1 MLTHIQIRDFAII
14 DAVELELGPGL
25 TVLTG
30 ETGAGKS
37 ILVDA
42 LLLAAG
48 GRAGAEVVRH
58 GAERAEVSTTFAI
71 EKNTAAQAWLAEQ
84 SIEHEGECVLRRVI
98 AADGRS
104 RAYVN
109 GQAMPV
115 QALRQLGETLV
126 DVHGQMEY
134 QSLVRRAAQR
144 ALLDQSGEHRE
155 LLSAVATAWRALS
168 EVTEERDRAAAS
180 AQDREARLELLRYHL
195 SELQALDLKEGES
208 EELTVER
215 QRLSQRGRLASG
227 TREIMQLLRE
237 ADDVSA
243 EQVISRALSTARH
256 VLELDPKF
264 APMAQLIEESL
275 IALREG
281 VESVERYESELD
293 ADPTRQEWIEQRLAA
308 MESIARKHRVEVGG
322 LLALQSELHQ
332 EFQRL
337 DALEASLAQIEQRLE
352 QARKKFRAACEKLT
366 SARKAAARGLG
377 ESITTLMQTLGMP
390 GGKFQI
396 EVRAADSAGV
406 NGADEIEF
414 LVSANP
420 GQPPR
425 PLAKVASGGELS
437 RISLAIQVAAVQT
450 DALAGSLA
458 CLVFD
463 EVDAGV
469 GGGVAEI
476 VGRQLR
482 TLGERAQALC
492 VTHLPQVASQAHAHV
507 RVTKLTDGKT
517 TRTALHSLTD
527 DERVEEIARMLGGIN
542 VTDKAREHA
551 AEMLRPAP
559 SKAPSKTSA
568 RSAVAGKAPAKATA
582 SARRKPAR
590 R

>member
-1 MLTHIQIRDFAII
+1 MLLHIQIRDFAII
-14 DAVELELGPGL
+14 DAAELELASGL

-58 GAERAEVSTTFAI
+58 GADRAEVSATFAI
-71 EKNTAAQAWLAEQ
+71 SNNAAARAWLAEQ
-84 SIEHEGECVLRRVI
+84 SIEHEDEAVVLRRIVG
-98 AADGRS
+98 ADGRS

-109 GQAMPV
+109 SQALSV

-126 DVHGQMEY
+126 DIHGQMEY
-134 QSLVRRAAQR
+134 QSLMKRAAQR
-144 ALLDQSGEHRE
+144 ELLDLSGDYRE
-155 LLSAVATAWRALS
+155 LLDSVAAQHRAWS
-168 EVTEERDRAAAS
+168 ELREQRDRAAAS

-195 SELQALDLKEGES
+195 GELKALDLKSGELADLS
-208 EELTVER
+208 AER
-215 QRLSQRGRLASG
+215 QRLAQHGRLASG
-227 TREIMQLLRE
+227 VREILQLLRE
-237 ADDVSA
+237 AEDLNA
-243 EQVISRALSTARH
+243 EHAVSRALTVSRS
-256 VLELDPKF
+256 LSELDSRF
-264 APMAQLIEESL
+264 ASIAKAIDESL

-281 VESVERYESELD
+281 IESAERYEADLE
-293 ADPTRQEWIEQRLAA
+293 ADPQRQEWVEQRLAA
-308 MESIARKHRVEVGG
+308 MESIARKHRIEPAG
-322 LLALQSELHQ
+322 LGALQAELAA
-332 EFQRL
+332 EFQQL
-337 DALEASLAQIEQRLE
+337 DTLEASLEQIEKNLAQL
-352 QARKKFRAACEKLT
+352 QTQFRAACAQLS
-366 SARKAAARGLG
+366 SARVAAAGKLSRRIS
-377 ESITTLMQTLGMP
+377 ELMQTLGMP
-390 GGKFQI
+390 GGVFQI
-396 EVRAADSAGV
+396 AVRALDGATASV
-406 NGADEIEF
+406 HGADEIEF

-437 RISLAIQVAAVQT
+437 RISLAIQVAAAQS
-450 DALAGSLA
+450 DALP

-482 TLGERAQALC
+482 TLGDRAQVLC

-517 TRTALHSLTD
+517 TRTVLTVLSAD
-527 DERVEEIARMLGGIN
+527 DRVEEVARMLGGVS

-551 AEMLRPAP
+551 AEMLKSSGGRAKVRPMKK
-559 SKAPSKTSA
+559 SQ
-568 RSAVAGKAPAKATA
+568 AKA
-582 SARRKPAR
+582 
-590 R
+590 

>member
-1 MLTHIQIRDFAII
+1 VLLHIQIRDFAII
-14 DAVELELGPGL
+14 DTAELELASGL

-58 GAERAEVSTTFAI
+58 GADRAEVSATFTIA
-71 EKNTAAQAWLAEQ
+71 NNPAARAWLAEQ
-84 SIEHEGECVLRRVI
+84 SIDHEDESVVLRRIVG
-98 AADGRS
+98 ADGRS

-109 GQAMPV
+109 SQSMPV

-134 QSLVRRAAQR
+134 QSLMKRAAQR
-144 ALLDQSGEHRE
+144 ELLDQSGNYRE
-155 LLSAVATAWRALS
+155 LLDAAATHHRGWSELRAQ
-168 EVTEERDRAAAS
+168 RDRAAAS

-195 SELQALDLKEGES
+195 GELKALDLKAS
-208 EELTVER
+208 ELDELTAER
-215 QRLSQRGRLASG
+215 QRLSQHGRLASG
-227 TREIMQLLRE
+227 AREILQLLRE
-237 ADDVSA
+237 ADDMNA
-243 EQVISRALSTARH
+243 EHAVSRALTVARSLAEFDAGFTSIAKA
-256 VLELDPKF
+256 VD
-264 APMAQLIEESL
+264 ESL

-281 VESVERYESELD
+281 IESAERYEADLD
-293 ADPTRQEWIEQRLAA
+293 ADPQRQEWVEQRLAA
-308 MESIARKHRVEVGG
+308 IESIARKHRVEPATLG
-322 LLALQSELHQ
+322 ALQANLAA
-332 EFQRL
+332 EFQQL
-337 DALEASLAQIEQRLE
+337 DSLEASLEQIEQKLE
-352 QARKKFRAACEKLT
+352 QLQAQFRAACTKLT
-366 SARKAAARGLG
+366 AARVAAARKLG
-377 ESITTLMQTLGMP
+377 RQISDLMQTLGMP
-390 GGKFQI
+390 GGVFEI
-396 EVRAADSAGV
+396 AVRALDADDASSH
-406 NGADEIEF
+406 GADEIEF

-437 RISLAIQVAAVQT
+437 RISLAIQVAAAQA
-450 DALAGSLA
+450 DALP

-476 VGRQLR
+476 VGRQLH
-482 TLGERAQALC
+482 TLGERAQVLC

-517 TRTALHSLTD
+517 TRTMLTVLSTD
-527 DERVEEIARMLGGIN
+527 DRVEEVARMLGGVS

-551 AEMLRPAP
+551 AEMLRSPENRA
-559 SKAPSKTSA
+559 KA
-568 RSAVAGKAPAKATA
+568 RPAKKSQAKA
-582 SARRKPAR
+582 
-590 R
+590 

>member
-58 GAERAEVSTTFAI
+58 GAERAEVSATFAI
-71 EKNTAAQAWLAEQ
+71 EKNGAAHAWLNDQ

-98 AADGRS
+98 SADGRS

-109 GQAMPV
+109 GQTMSV
-115 QALRQLGETLV
+115 QSLRQLGETLV

-134 QSLVRRAAQR
+134 QSLVRRSAQR
-144 ALLDQSGEHRE
+144 ELLDQSGEHRE
-155 LLSAVATAWRALS
+155 LVSAVTETWRTLS
-168 EVTEERDRAAAS
+168 QVKEERDRAAAS

-195 SELQALDLKEGES
+195 SELQALDLKEGEAD
-208 EELTVER
+208 ELAAER
-215 QRLSQRGRLASG
+215 TRLSQRGRLASG
-227 TREIMQLLRE
+227 AREIIQLLRE
-237 ADDVSA
+237 AEDVSA
-243 EQVISRALSTARH
+243 EQAISRALSTARH
-256 VLELDPKF
+256 VGELDPTF
-264 APMAQLIEESL
+264 APMARLIDESL

-281 VESVERYESELD
+281 VEAVERYESDLE
-293 ADPTRQEWIEQRLAA
+293 ADPQRQEWVEDRLAT
-308 MESIARKHRVEVGG
+308 MESIARKHRAEVSALLG
-322 LLALQSELHQ
+322 LQADLQQ

-337 DALEASLAQIEQRLE
+337 DSLEASMAQIETRLADA
-352 QARKKFRAACEKLT
+352 QKKFAAACDKLTAARKSAAKSLGT
-366 SARKAAARGLG
+366 SI
-377 ESITTLMQTLGMP
+377 STLMQTLGMP

-396 EVRAADSAGV
+396 DVRSAESAGA
-406 NGADEIEF
+406 NGADDIEF

-425 PLAKVASGGELS
+425 ALAKVASGGELS

-450 DALAGSLA
+450 DAMADSLA

-517 TRTALHSLTD
+517 TRTALHPLTT
-527 DERVEEIARMLGGIN
+527 DERIEEIARMLGGIN

-559 SKAPSKTSA
+559 AKGAAKAA
-568 RSAVAGKAPAKATA
+568 AGATKAPAKAA
-582 SARRKPAR
+582 APAPKKKPAR

>member
-42 LLLAAG
+42 LLLSAG

-58 GAERAEVSTTFAI
+58 GAERAEVSATFAI
-71 EKNTAAQAWLAEQ
+71 QKNTAATAWLAEQ
-84 SIEHEGECVLRRVI
+84 SIEHEGECVLRRVV

-115 QALRQLGETLV
+115 QSLRQLGETLV

-134 QSLVRRAAQR
+134 QSLVRRSAQR
-144 ALLDQSGEHRE
+144 ELLDQSGEHEE
-155 LLSAVATAWRALS
+155 LLANVTDAWRTWSLIK
-168 EVTEERDRAAAS
+168 EERDRAAAS
-180 AQDREARLELLRYHL
+180 AQDREARLELLRYHV
-195 SELQALDLKEGES
+195 SELKALDLKEGEA
-208 EELTVER
+208 EELGIER

-227 TREIMQLLRE
+227 AREIIQLLRE
-237 ADDVSA
+237 AEEVSA
-243 EQVISRALSTARH
+243 EQAISRALSTARM
-256 VLELDPKF
+256 VSELDPQF
-264 APMAQLIEESL
+264 MPMTKLIDESL

-281 VESVERYESELD
+281 VEAVERYESELE
-293 ADPTRQEWIEQRLAA
+293 ADPQRQEWVEQRLAA
-308 MESIARKHRVEVGG
+308 MESIGRKHRVEVGG
-322 LLALQSELHQ
+322 LLALQSELQ
-332 EFQRL
+332 EEFQRL
-337 DALEASLAQIEQRLE
+337 DSLEASMAQIEKRLE
-352 QARKKFRAACEKLT
+352 QAQQKFRASCSKLT
-366 SARKAAARGLG
+366 SARQSAAHSLS
-377 ESITTLMQTLGMP
+377 ESITALMQTLGMP

-396 EVRAADSAGV
+396 EVRPADAPGAT
-406 NGADEIEF
+406 GADEIEF
-414 LVSANP
+414 MVSANP

-437 RISLAIQVAAVQT
+437 RISLAIQVAAVQS
-450 DALAGSLA
+450 DAMADSLA

-517 TRTALHSLTD
+517 TRTALHPLTA

-551 AEMLRPAP
+551 AEMLRPPAKKP
-559 SKAPSKTSA
+559 SSSSKASA
-568 RSAVAGKAPAKATA
+568 KPAA
-582 SARRKPAR
+582 SARKKPAR
-590 R
+590 G

>member
-58 GAERAEVSTTFAI
+58 GAERAEVSATFAI
-71 EKNTAAQAWLAEQ
+71 QKNTAATAWLAEQ
-84 SIEHEGECVLRRVI
+84 SIEHEGECVLRRVV

-134 QSLVRRAAQR
+134 QSLVRRSAQR
-144 ALLDQSGEHRE
+144 ELLDQSGEHKE
-155 LLSAVATAWRALS
+155 LLAD
-168 EVTEERDRAAAS
+168 VTDAYRTWSQVKDERDRAAAS
-180 AQDREARLELLRYHL
+180 AQDREARLELLRYHVG
-195 SELQALDLKEGES
+195 ELKALDLKEGEA
-208 EELTVER
+208 EELAIER

-227 TREIMQLLRE
+227 AREIIQLLRE
-237 ADDVSA
+237 AEEVSA
-243 EQVISRALSTARH
+243 EQAISRALSTARH
-256 VLELDPKF
+256 VSELDPQF
-264 APMAQLIEESL
+264 APMTKLIDESL

-281 VESVERYESELD
+281 VDAVERYESDLD
-293 ADPTRQEWIEQRLAA
+293 ADPQRQEWVEQRLAA
-308 MESIARKHRVEVGG
+308 MESIARKHRVEIGG
-322 LLALQSELHQ
+322 LLTLQGELQ
-332 EFQRL
+332 EEFQRL
-337 DALEASLAQIEQRLE
+337 DSLEASMAQIEKKLE
-352 QARKKFRAACEKLT
+352 QAQQKFRAACTKLST
-366 SARKAAARGLG
+366 ARQSAARSLSA
-377 ESITTLMQTLGMP
+377 SITTLMQTLGMP

-396 EVRAADSAGV
+396 DVRPADAPGAT
-406 NGADEIEF
+406 GADEIEF
-414 LVSANP
+414 MVSANP

-437 RISLAIQVAAVQT
+437 RISLAIQVAAVQS
-450 DALAGSLA
+450 DAMADSLA

-517 TRTALHSLTD
+517 TRTALHPLTA
-527 DERVEEIARMLGGIN
+527 DERIEEIARMLGGIS

-551 AEMLRPAP
+551 AEMLRPAAKKP
-559 SKAPSKTSA
+559 ASGS
-568 RSAVAGKAPAKATA
+568 KAPAKPAA
-582 SARRKPAR
+582 PARKKPAR
-590 R
+590 G

>member
-14 DAVELELGPGL
+14 DAVELELGAGL

-58 GAERAEVSTTFAI
+58 GTERAEVSATFAV
-71 EKNTAAQAWLAEQ
+71 ESNTDALAWLTEQ
-84 SIEHEGECVLRRVI
+84 AIEHEGECILRRVVGS
-98 AADGRS
+98 DGRS

-115 QALRQLGETLV
+115 QALRRLGEALV

-134 QSLVRRAAQR
+134 QSLTRRSAQ
-144 ALLDQSGEHRE
+144 RE
-155 LLSAVATAWRALS
+155 LLDHNGDHGSLVDGVASCWTTLDSLRD
-168 EVTEERDRAAAS
+168 ERDRAAAS
-180 AQDREARLELLRYHL
+180 AQDREARLELLKYHL
-195 SELQALDLKEGES
+195 TELQALDLKPGEID
-208 EELTVER
+208 ELGAER
-215 QRLSQRGRLASG
+215 LRLSQRGRLAEG
-227 TREIMQLLRE
+227 ARTIIQLLRE
-237 ADDVSA
+237 AEDSSA
-243 EQVISRALSTARH
+243 EQAVSRALSVART
-256 VLELDPKF
+256 LNDLDPRF
-264 APMAQLIEESL
+264 SPISQLIDESL

-281 VESVERYESELD
+281 VESVERYESDLD
-293 ADPTRQEWIEQRLAA
+293 ADPGRQEWVEQRLAA
-308 MESIARKHRVEVGG
+308 MESIARKHRVEPGE
-322 LLALQSELHQ
+322 LLATQADLAS

-337 DALEASLAQIEQRLE
+337 ESLGASLESIESRLAE
-352 QARKKFRAACEKLT
+352 ADKAFRAACTKLT
-366 SARKAAARGLG
+366 KARNAAAKDLNERV
-377 ESITTLMQTLGMP
+377 TTLMQTLGMP
-390 GGKFQI
+390 GGRFQA
-396 EVRAADSAGV
+396 EVALLAPQSAGQ

-425 PLAKVASGGELS
+425 ALAKVASGGELS
-437 RISLAIQVAAVQT
+437 RISLAIQVAAAQNGT
-450 DALAGSLA
+450 LP

-482 TLGERAQALC
+482 TLGDRAQVLC

-507 RVTKLTDGKT
+507 RVAKLTDGKT
-517 TRTALHSLTD
+517 TRTSLHPLTAS
-527 DERVEEIARMLGGIN
+527 ERIEEIARMLGGVD
-542 VTDKAREHA
+542 VTEKAREHA
-551 AEMLRPAP
+551 AEMLRTPAAP
-559 SKAPSKTSA
+559 RKKAA
-568 RSAVAGKAPAKATA
+568 RQK
-582 SARRKPAR
+582 
-590 R
+590 

>member
-58 GAERAEVSTTFAI
+58 GAERAEVSATFAI
-71 EKNTAAQAWLAEQ
+71 QKNTAATAWLAEQ
-84 SIEHEGECVLRRVI
+84 SIEHEGECVLRRVV

-115 QALRQLGETLV
+115 QSLRQLGETLV

-134 QSLVRRAAQR
+134 QSLVRRSAQR
-144 ALLDQSGEHRE
+144 ELLDQSGEHKE
-155 LLSAVATAWRALS
+155 LLANVTDAWRTWS
-168 EVTEERDRAAAS
+168 KVKEERDRAAAS
-180 AQDREARLELLRYHL
+180 AQDREARLELLRYHVG
-195 SELQALDLKEGES
+195 ELKALDLKEGEAD
-208 EELTVER
+208 ELAIER

-227 TREIMQLLRE
+227 AREIIQLLRE
-237 ADDVSA
+237 AEEVSA
-243 EQVISRALSTARH
+243 EQAISRALSTARH
-256 VLELDPKF
+256 VSELDPQF
-264 APMAQLIEESL
+264 APMTKLIDESL

-281 VESVERYESELD
+281 VEAVERYESDLD
-293 ADPTRQEWIEQRLAA
+293 ADPQRQEWVEQRLAA
-308 MESIARKHRVEVGG
+308 MESLARKHRVEIGG
-322 LLALQSELHQ
+322 LLTLQSELQ
-332 EFQRL
+332 DEFQRL
-337 DALEASLAQIEQRLE
+337 DSLEASMAQIEKNLE
-352 QARKKFRAACEKLT
+352 QAQQKFRAACTKLT
-366 SARKAAARGLG
+366 TARQSAARSL
-377 ESITTLMQTLGMP
+377 STNITSLMQTLGMP

-396 EVRAADSAGV
+396 DVRPADAPGAT
-406 NGADEIEF
+406 GADEIEF
-414 LVSANP
+414 MVSANP

-437 RISLAIQVAAVQT
+437 RISLAIQVAAVQS
-450 DALAGSLA
+450 DAMADSLA

-517 TRTALHSLTD
+517 TRTALHPLTS
-527 DERVEEIARMLGGIN
+527 DERIEEIARMLGGIN

-551 AEMLRPAP
+551 AEMLRPAV
-559 SKAPSKTSA
+559 KK
-568 RSAVAGKAPAKATA
+568 PASGSKATA
-582 SARRKPAR
+582 KAAPTARKKPAR
-590 R
+590 G